1 MCAFAVD
8 PFGWGELIYMYMA
21 LQQLQLFSNAKLHQQ
36 IFEECIEFINVDDFH
51 SLKALVTGSRA
62 ERWLRQ
68 SGLDQQKETSHTNG
82 PVFLLHWACMKKAG
96 NCVCTLLE
104 ANASP
109 NSQLYGEASSRETPL
124 HIAVRN
130 NSKACVLPIL
140 KNTPVFD

>member
-1 MCAFAVD
+1 MAV
-8 PFGWGELIYMYMA
+8 
-21 LQQLQLFSNAKLHQQ
+21 QQLQLFSSAKLNQQ
-36 IFEECIEFINVDDFH
+36 IFEECIEFINADDFD
-51 SLKALVTGSRA
+51 SLRALVTGSRA

-68 SGLDQQKETSHTNG
+68 SGLDQQKETSSTNG
-82 PVFLLHWACMKKAG
+82 PVFLLHWACIKRAG

-130 NSKACVLPIL
+130 NATACVLPIL
-140 KNTPVFD
+140 KNSPVFD